1 VQMALVD
8 ALEDIARRRPAS
20 PAVAWR
26 GAEWT
31 YADLRQAV
39 AAFHL
44 ALRSRKLTAGTR
56 VALLLRNSPHYVAA
70 YYGTLASG
78 GVAVPLNVHER
89 APVLVRQIEHCTSG
103 VLIGDCEHPEWQ
115 KVRDGLR
122 GSPIEVIELRLSA
135 GPDCLRALEGEL
147 GQSEAPG
154 QGGPRPLT
162 ETAALASLIYTS
174 GTTGRPKGVMLSHEN
189 LRANAQ
195 AIIASLGLTAR
206 DHSLC
211 TLPFHFSYGNSVLHS
226 HILCGARL
234 TLEDNFAFP
243 HLILRRLQDE
253 RATGFAG
260 VPSTFALLLGRH
272 RLGDFDLGALRYVTV
287 AGGAMPRPLLER
299 FLKQAPAVRVFVM
312 YGQTEATARLT
323 CLPPEDLDR
332 KPGSVGLPVDGVE
345 IDIRDDDRP
354 LPRGQVGEI
363 FVRGPNVMLGY
374 WNDPGATA
382 EVLHDGWLRTRDLG
396 YLDEDGYLFLVG
408 RATDMI
414 KVGAFRVSPQEIE
427 EVIVALEGVEDAGVV
442 GIPDEV
448 LGQAIKA
455 VVVPRSGARITD
467 MAVKAY
473 CRANLAAYKV
483 PKVVEFAAAL
493 PRTSSGKVQRFKLA
507 EEGSLSDR

>member
-1 VQMALVD
+1 M
-8 ALEDIARRRPAS
+8 
-20 PAVAWR
+20 
-26 GAEWT
+26 
-31 YADLRQAV
+31 
-39 AAFHL
+39 
-44 ALRSRKLTAGTR
+44 
-56 VALLLRNSPHYVAA
+56 
-70 YYGTLASG
+70 
-78 GVAVPLNVHER
+78 
-89 APVLVRQIEHCTSG
+89 
-103 VLIGDCEHPEWQ
+103 
-115 KVRDGLR
+115 
-122 GSPIEVIELRLSA
+122 
-135 GPDCLRALEGEL
+135 
-147 GQSEAPG
+147 
-154 QGGPRPLT
+154 
-162 ETAALASLIYTS
+162 
-174 GTTGRPKGVMLSHEN
+174 
-189 LRANAQ
+189 
-195 AIIASLGLTAR
+195 
-206 DHSLC
+206 
-211 TLPFHFSYGNSVLHS
+211 
-226 HILCGARL
+226 

>member
-1 VQMALVD
+1 MALVD
-8 ALEDIARRRPAS
+8 ALEEIARRRPAS
-20 PAVAWR
+20 PALAWR
-26 GAEWT
+26 GVEWT

-39 AAFHL
+39 AAVHL
-44 ALRSRKLTAGTR
+44 SLRNRKLTTGTR
-56 VALLLRNSPHYVAA
+56 VALLLSNSPHYVAA

-89 APVLVRQIEHCTSG
+89 APVLVRQIEHSTAG
-103 VLIGDCEHPEWQ
+103 VLIGNREHPEW
-115 KVRDGLR
+115 KRVRDGLR
-122 GSPIEVIELRLSA
+122 GSPIEVIELRLGV
-135 GPDCLRALEGEL
+135 GPDCLRAFEGEL
-147 GQSEAPG
+147 GRGERESAELGAR
-154 QGGPRPLT
+154 PRT

-189 LRANAQ
+189 LRANAR
-195 AIIASLGLTAR
+195 AIIASLGLTER

-226 HILCGARL
+226 HVLCGARL

-253 RATGFAG
+253 RVTGFAG

-272 RLGDFDLGALRYVTV
+272 RLLDFDLGALRYVTI
-287 AGGAMPRPLLER
+287 AGGAMPRPLLARLLE
-299 FLKQAPAVRVFVM
+299 QVPGVRVFVM

-323 CLPPEDLDR
+323 CLPPEDLDS
-332 KPGSVGLPVDGVE
+332 KPGSVGSPVEGVE
-345 IDIRDDDRP
+345 IDIRNDDRP
-354 LPRGQVGEI
+354 VQRGQVGEI

-374 WNDPGATA
+374 WSDPAATA

-427 EVIVALEGVEDAGVV
+427 EVIVALEGVEDVGVV
-442 GIPDEV
+442 GILDEV

-455 VVVPRSGARITD
+455 VVVPRSGARLTD

-507 EEGSLSDR
+507 EQGSLSDT